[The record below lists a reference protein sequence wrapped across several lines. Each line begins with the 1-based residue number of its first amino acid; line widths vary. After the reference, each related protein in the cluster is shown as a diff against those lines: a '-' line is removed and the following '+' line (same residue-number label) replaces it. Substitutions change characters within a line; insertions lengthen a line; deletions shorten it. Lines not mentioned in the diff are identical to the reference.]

1 MPEDQTLH
9 SESQSTQNNHRL
21 AAITQRAIRL
31 STSETGR
38 KGLLSA
44 VDQGV
49 ISLGNFAAAV
59 LLARFVSPTELGI
72 YTVGYLAVFLIRAIQ
87 EGIIIQPLNSFGAVM
102 DDDDFPAYA
111 STTGV
116 FQLMLMF
123 ITAGSAALVGW
134 LLTLLGNDMAG
145 PAIFSLWFAFSGW
158 QVQEF
163 LRRVFYTRGEVL
175 KAVINTVLSNLI
187 RLGVIWWM
195 GTHHMLNGVQGLN
208 AIAWGALAAFILGM
222 IQGRRYWS
230 RHLLNFKQTW
240 LQNWRFGRWVLG
252 GTLANWVTV
261 QFYPILTAG
270 MISFAAAG
278 AYQALQNLVAPVHVL
293 LRAADTF
300 LTPRIAKIFHKDGY
314 HKLGKTLAL
323 TYLITGIPV
332 AALLF
337 CAVEFAEPLLRLV
350 RDDTY
355 LPFSKGIILLA
366 IFYALWYAYS
376 PLQTTLK
383 SIRHSEPIFLA
394 NIVAMGSMFTVGLVM
409 IRTWGVYG
417 TMAGQAVNALIINI
431 VLWLSWRKLMRKET
445 KSPAA
450 SPDHP

>member
-1 MPEDQTLH
+1 MPENQISTTEPHPLQTRPLV
-9 SESQSTQNNHRL
+9 TLTKRVV
-21 AAITQRAIRL
+21 RL
-31 STSETGR
+31 SFSETGQ

-49 ISLGNFAAAV
+49 ISLGNFAAAI

-72 YTVGYLAVFLIRAIQ
+72 YTVGYLAVFFVRAIQ

-102 DDDDFPAYA
+102 DDNDFPAYA

-116 FQLMLMF
+116 FQFALMIM
-123 ITAGSAALVGW
+123 TAGSAALLGW

-145 PAIFSLWFAFSGW
+145 PALFSLWFAFSGW
-158 QVQEF
+158 QAQEF
-163 LRRVFYTRGEVL
+163 LRRIFYTRGEVF
-175 KAVINTVLSNLI
+175 KAVLNTILSNAI

-195 GTHHMLNGVQGLN
+195 GANQMLNGIQGLN
-208 AIAWGALAAFILGM
+208 ALAWGALAAFILGM
-222 IQGRRYWS
+222 IQSRRYWTS
-230 RHLLNFKQTW
+230 HLLNLKQTW
-240 LQNWRFGRWVLG
+240 SQNWRFGRWVLG

-300 LTPRIAKIFHKDGY
+300 LTPRIAKIFHQDGY
-314 HKLGKTLAL
+314 KHLGKTLAL
-323 TYLITGIPV
+323 TYLITGIPI
-332 AALLF
+332 AGLLF
-337 CAVEFAEPLLRLV
+337 CAVEFAQPLLRLI

-355 LPFSKGIILLA
+355 IPFSQGMILLA
-366 IFYALWYAYS
+366 SFYALWYAYS
-376 PLQTTLK
+376 PLQTALK
-383 SIRHSEPIFLA
+383 AIRHSEPIFLA
-394 NIVAMGSMFTVGLVM
+394 NVIAMGSMFTVGLVM

-417 TMAGQAVNALIINI
+417 TMAGQALNALIINI
-431 VLWLSWRKLMRKET
+431 VLWLSWKKLIRRQT
-445 KSPAA
+445 SVSAA
-450 SPDHP
+450 PLDHP